1 MKDITALNY
10 NNFLPRNSSID
21 YIIVEDGTQLRWGL
35 FPATVE
41 KKATILLLN
50 GHRDFIEKQTE
61 LIEYLQGIGFDV
73 YSYDHRG
80 QGGSDRSLSNNKKS
94 HNPNF
99 GRIVKDIHEIV
110 ERLIIPK
117 KLKEPLYLCSHSL
130 GTHVAIRYLHDYP
143 NVFKKA
149 VLMAPF
155 TNFYIRN
162 KTKSFFMKIYTYLA
176 NIFGF
181 SNFYA
186 TGQARHSGVI
196 NHDYAF
202 SRLTHDR
209 ARYDWAQHVLSEKP
223 ELFVG
228 GVTFGWLKGAMKSIK
243 LLKSANYLSSIK
255 TPLLVL
261 LAGEEY
267 VVDNNRTFQIFDGM
281 QNATLKIIKG
291 ARHELYLETDEFRD
305 EVLEELNN
313 HLTET

>member
-1 MKDITALNY
+1 MEENTISNN
-10 NNFLPRNSSID
+10 NNFLPENCFID
-21 YIIVEDGTQLRWGL
+21 YMIVNDGTRLRWGL

-41 KKATILLLN
+41 KKASLLLLN

-61 LIEYLQGIGFDV
+61 LIEFLQSAGFDV

-80 QGGSDRSLSNNKKS
+80 QGGSDRKLDNQKKS
-94 HNPNF
+94 HNPDF
-99 GRIVKDIHEIV
+99 GLMVEDIHEII
-110 ERLIIPK
+110 ERLIISK
-117 KLKEPLYLCSHSL
+117 NLKEPLYLCAHSM
-130 GTHVAIRYLHDYP
+130 GTHLAIRYLHEYP
-143 NVFKKA
+143 DVFKKA

-162 KTKSFFMKIYTYLA
+162 KTMTFFMEIYIYLA

-181 SNFYA
+181 SNFFA
-186 TGQARHSGVI
+186 PGQARHSGII

-209 ARYDWAQHVLSEKP
+209 VRYDWAQDVLNKKP

-243 LLKSANYLSSIK
+243 LLKSANYLSNIK
-255 TPLLVL
+255 TQLLVL

-267 VVDNNRTFQIFDGM
+267 VVDNNTTFQIFDGM
-281 QNATLKIIKG
+281 QNATLKTIKG

-305 EVLEELNN
+305 QVLKELND